1 MRRAKD
7 IMIKRVNSVKPSD
20 SVNTVCK
27 VLTGSKISGVPVIS
41 TDNKLVGFVSE
52 KDIITLLSRSS
63 SSQKKVSDIMTK
75 KVISVDENASLDLI
89 SGLFGEKAFRRI
101 PVTSKGKL
109 VGILNRSDVMDKL
122 LGEHY

>member
-7 IMIKRVNSVKPSD
+7 IMIKKVNSVKPSD

-27 VLTGSKISGVPVIS
+27 VLTGNKISGVPVIS

-52 KDIITLLSRSS
+52 KDIIALLSRSS
-63 SSQKKVSDIMTK
+63 SSQKKVSEIMTR

-89 SGLFGEKAFRRI
+89 SGIFGESPFRRI
-101 PVTSKGKL
+101 PVTSKGRL
-109 VGILNRSDVMDKL
+109 IGILNRSDVMDKL